1 MENQESTVPSVTT
14 RSAGIRYGLI
24 MGVFSIVYFLVL
36 NTLGADI
43 TQGPASWGRYLYVAV
58 FIFLAHKYYKDN
70 GDSFMS
76 YGQGIGISFW
86 MGLVSSVISSIFT
99 FIYVKFIDQGFVQ
112 QIIDRTREGMEEKGT
127 MSEEQVDQ
135 AMAMASKF
143 MTPEM
148 MLVFGLVFGILG
160 SIFIALIVTIF
171 TQKKNPEPFV

>member
-1 MENQESTVPSVTT
+1 MENQESTTPAVTT

-43 TQGPASWGRYLYVAV
+43 TQGPASWGRYVYVAV
-58 FIFLAHKYYKDN
+58 FIFLAQKYYKDN

-86 MGLVSSVISSIFT
+86 MGIISSVLSAIFT
-99 FIYVKFIDQGFVQ
+99 YVYMKFIDQGFVQ
-112 QIIDRTREGMEEKGT
+112 QIMDRAREGMEEKGT
-127 MSEEQVDQ
+127 MSDDQINQ
-135 AMAMASKF
+135 AMSMTEKF

-148 MLVFGLVFGILG
+148 MFVFGIVFGILG
-160 SIFIALIVTIF
+160 SVIIGLIVTIF

>member
-1 MENQESTVPSVTT
+1 MENQESATPAVTT

-43 TQGPASWGRYLYVAV
+43 TQGPASWGRYVYCAV
-58 FIFLAHKYYKDN
+58 FIFLAQKYYKDN

-76 YGQGIGISFW
+76 YGQGMGISFW
-86 MGLVSSVISSIFT
+86 MGLLSAAVSSPFT
-99 FIYVKFIDQGFVQ
+99 YVYVKFIDQGFIQ
-112 QIIDRTREGMEEKGT
+112 QVMDRTREGMEDKGT
-127 MSEEQVDQ
+127 MSEEQIDQ
-135 AMAMASKF
+135 AMAITSKF

-148 MLVFGLVFGILG
+148 MLIFGVVFGILG
-160 SIFIALIVTIF
+160 TVIIGLIVTIF